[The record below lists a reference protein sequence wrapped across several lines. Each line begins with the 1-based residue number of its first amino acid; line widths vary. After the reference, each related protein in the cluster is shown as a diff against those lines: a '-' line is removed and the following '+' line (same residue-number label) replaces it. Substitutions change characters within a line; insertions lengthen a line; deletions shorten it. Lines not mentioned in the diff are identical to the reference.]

1 MLPIMAQSLKL
12 FGVALAAFVVL
23 DAVWLGLVM
32 RRFYRTQLSPIARM
46 SGGALAPIWPVA
58 ALVYVLLAIGVV
70 AFALPRAAGLASGGA
85 MWGALLGIVIY
96 GVYNLTNYSTLARW
110 PSAMTIVDIAWGG
123 GGFAAGAAAGPVA
136 ASWVH

>member
-1 MLPIMAQSLKL
+1 MAQSLKL

-85 MWGALLGIVIY
+85 MWGALLGVVIY

-123 GGFAAGAAAGPVA
+123 VVCAAVAAAVTMA
-136 ASWVH
+136 NSWMR